1 MGLKLDFTSLDQSA
15 KANTEELDPK
25 GFSFSLA
32 SSDGGKNKGKKEI
45 TEAEQ
50 TAIDANMAN
59 LKLKKSWETAL
70 GPLKQ
75 APMQAFMLYMSGNS
89 VQIYSIMVTVMLFMN
104 SGNAILGTQLAFKR
118 FETVGTD
125 KKPANNSN
133 LILPKI
139 VYVLAQCVLMGLG
152 VYKCSAMGL
161 LPTSHSDWLSFLEA
175 KSVAEYS
182 SQGSWLQ

>member
-1 MGLKLDFTSLDQSA
+1 MTSRA
-15 KANTEELDPK
+15 FANTEQLDPK
-25 GFSFSLA
+25 GFSFALA
-32 SSDGGKNKGKKEI
+32 SSDGSKSRGKEKEP
-45 TEAEQ
+45 TEEEQ
-50 TAIDANMAN
+50 AAIDANMAN

-75 APMQAFMLYMSGNS
+75 VPMQAFMLYMSGNS

-104 SGNAILGTQLAFKR
+104 SGNAILATNQAFTR
-118 FETVGTD
+118 FETVSTD
-125 KKPANNSN
+125 KKKKAAGNGN

-139 VYVLAQCVLMGLG
+139 VFVLAQCVLMGLG

-161 LPTSHSDWLSFLEA
+161 LPTTHSDWLSFLEA

-182 SQGSWLQ
+182 SHGTWVQ